1 MFTQKLIEI
10 SVEYFIRGCI
20 IQTLMRFYSIV
31 EVNETEKLNAAIGAV
46 FKASFAVPHI
56 YQGRMTRSLFL
67 WFEGD

>member
-1 MFTQKLIEI
+1 MQ
-10 SVEYFIRGCI
+10 
-20 IQTLMRFYSIV
+20 FYSIV

-56 YQGRMTRSLFL
+56 YQGRMTRSLCR